1 MTDDEIKLT
10 FCLKVIE
17 INRVEYKQGKGTTKK
32 CPKREVQLANK
43 STKTLALKMTK
54 ARDRFPMSQQKG

>member
-17 INRVEYKQGKGTTKK
+17 INRIEYKQGKGTT
-32 CPKREVQLANK
+32 
-43 STKTLALKMTK
+43 TKNA
-54 ARDRFPMSQQKG
+54 QKGKYSWQIRVQRRLLLS

>member
-17 INRVEYKQGKGTTKK
+17 INRVEYKQGKGTTKN
-32 CPKREVQLANK
+32 A
-43 STKTLALKMTK
+43 
-54 ARDRFPMSQQKG
+54 QKGKYSWQIRVQRRLLLR